1 MRPGPP
7 SRQPGSTERE
17 RLAAYGIRP
26 QRRLGQNFL
35 LDPRVPRETVRR
47 AAWPSGV
54 PVIEIGPGGGAL
66 TAELLAAGLWV
77 TAVEIDATLVALLHE
92 RFAAEVAGNR
102 LRVVGGDI
110 LDMPLEPL
118 LDAIADSPGPA
129 MDVPPGPPVGA
140 PPPGVFIEPSR
151 PTMSVPPGSPM
162 VAPRPSADIVPGRPW
177 IAGNLPYGLTTPI
190 LLRILAHAERLDG
203 AVLMVQRE
211 YGDRLLAR
219 AGEDAYSSISVR
231 TAAQARARQLLLVGR
246 SAFWPRPGVESL
258 VVELA
263 FPRPAPYGGS
273 IRALERVLR
282 AGFGQRRK
290 TLLNALA
297 HGLGWTKDETCSVIQ
312 RAGCDPG
319 ARAETLSLERFAAL
333 AELVGEA

>member
-7 SRQPGSTERE
+7 CRQPGSTERE
-17 RLAAYGIRP
+17 RLTAHGIRP

-47 AAWPSGV
+47 AVWPMGA

-66 TAELLAAGLWV
+66 TAELLAAGFRV
-77 TAVEIDATLVALLHE
+77 TAVEIDATLAALLHE
-92 RFAAEVAGNR
+92 RFAAEVAGKQ
-102 LRVVGGDI
+102 LRVIVEDF
-110 LDMPLEPL
+110 LDVPLEPI
-118 LDAIADSPGPA
+118 LDTIADLPGPM
-129 MDVPPGPPVGA
+129 MDVSPSGA
-140 PPPGVFIEPSR
+140 IN
-151 PTMSVPPGSPM
+151 
-162 VAPRPSADIVPGRPW
+162 APPGRPW

-258 VVELA
+258 VVELT

-297 HGLGWTKDETCSVIQ
+297 HGLGWTKDDTCSVIQ
-312 RAGCDPG
+312 LAGCDPG
-319 ARAETLSLERFAAL
+319 ARAETLALDRFAAL

>member
-1 MRPGPP
+1 MRPGPS
-7 SRQPGSTERE
+7 SRQPASTERG
-17 RLAAYGIRP
+17 RLTAHGVRP

-35 LDPRVPRETVRR
+35 LDPRVVRETVRR
-47 AAWPSGV
+47 AAWPLGAR
-54 PVIEIGPGGGAL
+54 VIEIGPGGGAL
-66 TAELLAAGLWV
+66 TAELLAAGFRV

-110 LDMPLEPL
+110 LEVPLEPI
-118 LDAIADSPGPA
+118 LDAIAD
-129 MDVPPGPPVGA
+129 PPGPPMDA
-140 PPPGVFIEPSR
+140 PPPEATI
-151 PTMSVPPGSPM
+151 
-162 VAPRPSADIVPGRPW
+162 APPGRPW

-190 LLRILAHAERLDG
+190 LLRVLAHAGRLDG

-231 TAAQARARQLLLVGR
+231 TAAQACTRQLLLVGR

-258 VVELA
+258 VVELT

-290 TLLNALA
+290 TLENALA
-297 HGLGWTKDETCSVIQ
+297 HGLGWTKDGTRSVLQ
-312 RAGCDPG
+312 QAGCDPG
-319 ARAETLSLERFAAL
+319 ARAETLSLDRFAAL

>member
-1 MRPGPP
+1 
-7 SRQPGSTERE
+7 
-17 RLAAYGIRP
+17 
-26 QRRLGQNFL
+26 LGQNFL

-47 AAWPSGV
+47 AAWPLGA
-54 PVIEIGPGGGAL
+54 PVIEIGPGSGAL
-66 TAELLAAGLWV
+66 TAELLAAGFRV
-77 TAVEIDATLVALLHE
+77 TAVEIDATLVALLHD

-110 LDMPLEPL
+110 LAMPLEPL
-118 LDAIADSPGPA
+118 LDAIADPPQPA
-129 MDVPPGPPVGA
+129 PDALPRPPLDA
-140 PPPGVFIEPSR
+140 PPK
-151 PTMSVPPGSPM
+151 PPPD
-162 VAPRPSADIVPGRPW
+162 APLPDAPAAPWGRPW

-190 LLRILAHAERLDG
+190 LLRILAHTERLDG

-231 TAAQARARQLLLVGR
+231 RAAQACARQLLLVGR

-258 VVELA
+258 VVELT

-290 TLLNALA
+290 TLENALA
-297 HGLGWTKDETCSVIQ
+297 HGLGWTKDETRSVIQ

-319 ARAETLSLERFAAL
+319 ARAETLALDRFAAL
-333 AELVGEA
+333 AELVGET

>member
-1 MRPGPP
+1 VRPGPP
-7 SRQPGSTERE
+7 SRQPGSAERE
-17 RLAAYGIRP
+17 RLTAHGIRP
-26 QRRLGQNFL
+26 RRRLGQNFL
-35 LDPRVPRETVRR
+35 LDPRIPRETVRR

-54 PVIEIGPGGGAL
+54 SVIEIGPGGGAL
-66 TAELLAAGLWV
+66 TAELLAAGFRV
-77 TAVEIDATLVALLHE
+77 TAVEIDAALVALLSE
-92 RFAAEVAGNR
+92 RFAAEIAGKQ
-102 LRVVGGDI
+102 LRVIVGDF
-110 LDMPLEPL
+110 LEVPLEPL
-118 LDAIADSPGPA
+118 LDA
-129 MDVPPGPPVGA
+129 
-140 PPPGVFIEPSR
+140 
-151 PTMSVPPGSPM
+151 
-162 VAPRPSADIVPGRPW
+162 GRSW
-177 IAGNLPYGLTTPI
+177 ITGNLPYGLTTPI

-231 TAAQARARQLLLVGR
+231 TAAQARTRQLLLVGR
-246 SAFWPRPGVESL
+246 SSFWPRPGVESL
-258 VVELA
+258 VVELT

-297 HGLGWTKDETCSVIQ
+297 HGLGWTKDETCSIIQ

-319 ARAETLSLERFAAL
+319 ARAETLALDRFAAL